1 MTMNVEV
8 GGVRSLKRGG
18 CEIFNQES
26 GRVNE
31 VGKCNSKIC
40 GDVFKNGSI
49 NMVLC
54 FHPQRYKHGASG
66 EFNLTRAAVLTNELI
81 K

>member
-1 MTMNVEV
+1 MSVEV

-31 VGKCNSKIC
+31 VGKCDSKIC
-40 GDVFKNGSI
+40 GDVFKNGPIS
-49 NMVLC
+49 MVLC
-54 FHPQRYKHGASG
+54 FQHNFTLRGTSMKPVES
-66 EFNLTRAAVLTNELI
+66 LI
-81 K
+81 